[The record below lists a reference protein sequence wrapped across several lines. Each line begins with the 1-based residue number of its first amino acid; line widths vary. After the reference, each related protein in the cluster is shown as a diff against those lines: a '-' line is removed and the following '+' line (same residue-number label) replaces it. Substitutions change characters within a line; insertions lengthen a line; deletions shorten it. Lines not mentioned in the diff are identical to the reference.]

1 MLEDEL
7 SWMNVIRRVRFYL
20 PSGQFYDTDFDPE
33 MGMKEIK
40 KIIGLI
46 ASIKKPFSLF
56 YENTKLPDTDNETL
70 NSIFKNKPFEEIIIM
85 NIQINSK
92 DINGKIKKNS
102 TLKNKG
108 SNIPEE
114 KIQLNNNIKS
124 NLEKTEMDK
133 KIINIQKGG
142 ANTQVIESSI
152 INSESNFKEKDK
164 ELLSIFKSYK
174 NKFVNINDNKL
185 NKGFQVKNSIDNM
198 NKENNKNKNIN
209 KNKEECLRNFIH
221 KIKLSGIINILF
233 SQKI

>member
-102 TLKNKG
+102 TLK
-108 SNIPEE
+108 
-114 KIQLNNNIKS
+114 IKEVIF
-124 NLEKTEMDK
+124 LK
-133 KIINIQKGG
+133 K
-142 ANTQVIESSI
+142 
-152 INSESNFKEKDK
+152 
-164 ELLSIFKSYK
+164 
-174 NKFVNINDNKL
+174 KFN
-185 NKGFQVKNSIDNM
+185 
-198 NKENNKNKNIN
+198 
-209 KNKEECLRNFIH
+209 
-221 KIKLSGIINILF
+221 
-233 SQKI
+233 